1 MSRVVGVML
10 AITLAGAPAAAIARH
25 RDARVDRP
33 QLVEMASCRSEAP
46 ATTTTGTSDELL
58 VTVAIP
64 GVAIVHIDPAGRI
77 TAALTNTG
85 CAPRQSDMVYVRNAD
100 GALTLSTTLR
110 LERVRWTGDFTEI
123 GVLQPQR
130 TAAHSSD

>member
-25 RDARVDRP
+25 GDARVERP
-33 QLVEMASCRSEAP
+33 RLVEVASCRNPIA
-46 ATTTTGTSDELL
+46 ATTPTGTAEALL

-64 GVAIVHIDPAGRI
+64 GVAIVHIDPTGRI
-77 TAALTNTG
+77 IAAVTNTG
-85 CAPRQSDMVYVRNAD
+85 CAPRQSDMLYVKNAD
-100 GALTLSTTLR
+100 GTLALSTTLR
-110 LERVRWTGDFTEI
+110 AERVRWTGDFTKI
-123 GVLQPQR
+123 GVLQPQW